1 MNTRMLIAPRKTEFF
16 TLNRNALDEL
26 QLCLN
31 EKRYEDGVL
40 KARTSLQ
47 LEPTNLAYKKCL
59 AFCLGQIGELH
70 EAKALWIELI
80 EDDPFS
86 EEYLLNLSDV
96 EKRLNRLDSAIGLL
110 MLATEYHP
118 ESVKPWISLGECHA
132 FNNDSQGSVNASLE
146 VLKRQPNNTDAY
158 QNLGSG
164 FFALAMFDQ
173 AKYAFETALLL
184 NPHMQEAKSSLSAVL
199 YRQNQAEAAAALLE
213 ELISKH
219 QTTDRMHLSQL
230 KWNAALIQL
239 RLGNLQK
246 GWSYY
251 EEGLKPEVQGVKVR
265 HPHRTFQVPRWTPQ
279 TPVGQTVL
287 VWREQGIG
295 DDVIFMTCLQD
306 LINAGYKP
314 LVECDV
320 RMIDLLQRSF
330 PSITTRKAIY
340 RVEYPHDSPYD
351 DFDCHLPMG
360 SLMHYFRPNLESFDN
375 KANAYL
381 KVDLVKKA
389 KWSNELEKIRNGKK
403 LVGITWRGGLTDAV
417 GQMKYSKLM
426 DWAPL
431 LSSEEFVF
439 VNLQFGECEQE
450 LQEVESALGINIHR
464 WCWSDL
470 DLKNDLDDVCA
481 LISCLDDVVTISS
494 AVWTFSAAL
503 GARTSLLLSAPH
515 WTMFNQE
522 HTPFF
527 SSVTCFCADNNA
539 SMTSVLPQ
547 IKHHL
552 LRP

>member
-1 MNTRMLIAPRKTEFF
+1 MNTRMLIAPRKSELLSNTAS
-16 TLNRNALDEL
+16 TLDEL

-31 EKRYEDGVL
+31 EKRYDDGVL
-40 KARTSLQ
+40 KARVSLQ
-47 LEPTNLAYKKCL
+47 LEPANLAYKKCL
-59 AFCLGQIGELH
+59 AFCLGKTGELH
-70 EAKALWIELI
+70 EAKAAWIELI
-80 EDDPFS
+80 EDDPYS
-86 EEYLLNLSDV
+86 EEYLLNLADI

-110 MLATEYHP
+110 QLAAEYHP

-132 FNNDSQGSVNASLE
+132 FNNDSQGSVNVSLE

-173 AKYAFETALLL
+173 AKYAFETALLI

-199 YRQNQAEAAAALLE
+199 FRQNQTQSAAEILE
-213 ELISKH
+213 ELIQHHKS
-219 QTTDRMHLSQL
+219 TDRMPLSQL

-246 GWSYY
+246 GWNYY
-251 EEGLKPEVQGVKVR
+251 EEGLKPEVLGVKVR
-265 HPHRTFQVPRWTPQ
+265 HPHRTFNVPRWTPQ
-279 TPVGQTVL
+279 SPIGQTVL

-306 LINAGYKP
+306 LIDAGYKP
-314 LVECDV
+314 LVECDA
-320 RMIDLLQRSF
+320 RMIDLIQRSF
-330 PSITTRKAIY
+330 PTVKAREAIY
-340 RVEYPHDSPYD
+340 RIEYPHDSPYD

-360 SLMHYFRPNLESFDN
+360 SLMHHFRPDLDSFDN
-375 KANAYL
+375 KAGAYL
-381 KVDLVKKA
+381 KVDLAKKA
-389 KWSNELEKIRNGKK
+389 MWLERLEKIRNGKK

-431 LSSEEFVF
+431 LSSEDFVF

-450 LQEVESALGINIHR
+450 LQEVESALGIHIHR
-464 WCWSDL
+464 WSDL

-494 AVWTFSAAL
+494 AVWTLSAAL
-503 GARTSLLLSAPH
+503 GARTSLLLSSPH
-515 WTMFNQE
+515 WTMFNQD
-522 HTPFF
+522 HIPFF
-527 SSVTCFCADNNA
+527 SSVKCFCADNNS
-539 SMTSVLPQ
+539 SMT
-547 IKHHL
+547 HL
-552 LRP
+552 LPEVEQYLLHP

>member
-1 MNTRMLIAPRKTEFF
+1 MNTRMLIAPRKTEIF
-16 TLNRNALDEL
+16 TLTRNALDEL

-40 KARTSLQ
+40 KGRTSLQ
-47 LEPTNLAYKKCL
+47 LEPANLAYKKCL
-59 AFCLGQIGELH
+59 AFCLSQIGELH
-70 EAKALWIELI
+70 EAKAVWMELI

-184 NPHMQEAKSSLSAVL
+184 NPHMQEAKSSMSAVL

-219 QTTDRMHLSQL
+219 QTTDRMPLSQL

-306 LINAGYKP
+306 LIDAGYKP
-314 LVECDV
+314 LVECDA
-320 RMIDLLQRSF
+320 RMIDLIQRSF
-330 PSITTRKAIY
+330 PTIKAREAIY
-340 RVEYPHDSPYD
+340 RIEYPHDSPYN
-351 DFDCHLPMG
+351 DFDFHLPMG
-360 SLMHYFRPNLESFDN
+360 SLMKYFRPDLDSFDN
-375 KANAYL
+375 KAGAYL
-381 KVDLVKKA
+381 KVDLAKKA
-389 KWSNELEKIRNGKK
+389 MWSERLEKIRNGKK

-426 DWAPL
+426 DWEPL

-439 VNLQFGECEQE
+439 VNLQFGECAQE
-450 LQEVESALGINIHR
+450 LQEVESALGIHIHR
-464 WCWSDL
+464 WSDL

-494 AVWTFSAAL
+494 SVWTFSAAL
-503 GARTSLLLSAPH
+503 SARTSLLLSAPH

-522 HTPFF
+522 HIPFF
-527 SSVTCFCADNNA
+527 SSVTCFCADNNS
-539 SMTSVLPQ
+539 SMASVLPQ

>member
-70 EAKALWIELI
+70 EAKAVWMELI

-184 NPHMQEAKSSLSAVL
+184 NPHMQEANSSMSAVL

-219 QTTDRMHLSQL
+219 QTTDRMPLSQL

-287 VWREQGIG
+287 IWREQGIG

-306 LINAGYKP
+306 LIDAGYKP
-314 LVECDV
+314 LVECDA
-320 RMIDLLQRSF
+320 RMIDLIQRSF
-330 PSITTRKAIY
+330 PSITTREAIY

-360 SLMHYFRPNLESFDN
+360 SLMHYFRPNLDSFDN
-375 KANAYL
+375 KAGAYL
-381 KVDLVKKA
+381 KVDVAKKA

-450 LQEVESALGINIHR
+450 LQEVESALGIHIHR
-464 WCWSDL
+464 WSDL

-494 AVWTFSAAL
+494 AVWAFSAAL

-515 WTMFNQE
+515 WTMFNQN
-522 HTPFF
+522 HIPFF
-527 SSVTCFCADNNA
+527 SSVTCFCAENNS
-539 SMTSVLPQ
+539 SMASVLPQ

>member
-70 EAKALWIELI
+70 EAKAVWMELI

-219 QTTDRMHLSQL
+219 QTTDRMPLSQL

-265 HPHRTFQVPRWTPQ
+265 HPHRTFQVPLWTPQ
-279 TPVGQTVL
+279 TPIGQTVL

-360 SLMHYFRPNLESFDN
+360 SLMHYFRPNLDSFDN
-375 KANAYL
+375 KAGAYL
-381 KVDLVKKA
+381 KVDLAKKA
-389 KWSNELEKIRNGKK
+389 IWSKELEKIRNGKK

-450 LQEVESALGINIHR
+450 LQEVESALGIHIHS
-464 WCWSDL
+464 WSDL

-494 AVWTFSAAL
+494 AVWAFSAAL

-522 HTPFF
+522 HIPFF
-527 SSVTCFCADNNA
+527 SSVTCFCADNNS
-539 SMTSVLPQ
+539 SMASVLPQ

-552 LRP
+552 LHP

>member
-16 TLNRNALDEL
+16 TLNINALDEL

-47 LEPTNLAYKKCL
+47 LEPANLSYKKCL
-59 AFCLGQIGELH
+59 AFCLSQIGELH
-70 EAKALWIELI
+70 EAKAVWMELI

-213 ELISKH
+213 ELINKH

-265 HPHRTFQVPRWTPQ
+265 HPHRTFQVPRWTSQ

-360 SLMHYFRPNLESFDN
+360 SLMHYFRPNLDSFDN
-375 KANAYL
+375 KAGAYL
-381 KVDLVKKA
+381 KVDVAKKA
-389 KWSNELEKIRNGKK
+389 TWSKELEKIRNGKK

-439 VNLQFGECEQE
+439 VNLQFGDCEQE
-450 LQEVESALGINIHR
+450 LQEVESTLGIHIHR
-464 WCWSDL
+464 WSDL

-522 HTPFF
+522 HIPFF
-527 SSVTCFCADNNA
+527 SSVTCFCADNNP
-539 SMTSVLPQ
+539 SMTSMLPQ

>member
-1 MNTRMLIAPRKTEFF
+1 MNTRMLIAPRKTESF

-47 LEPTNLAYKKCL
+47 LEPANLAYKKCL
-59 AFCLGQIGELH
+59 AFCLSQIGKLH
-70 EAKALWIELI
+70 EAKAVWMELI
-80 EDDPFS
+80 EHDPFY

-199 YRQNQAEAAAALLE
+199 YRQNQAATAAALLE

-219 QTTDRMHLSQL
+219 QTTDRMRLSQL

-265 HPHRTFQVPRWTPQ
+265 HPHRTFLVPRWTPQ
-279 TPVGQTVL
+279 TPVGRTVL

-306 LINAGYKP
+306 LIDAGYKP
-314 LVECDV
+314 LVECDA
-320 RMIDLLQRSF
+320 RMIDLIQRSF
-330 PSITTRKAIY
+330 PSITTREAIY

-360 SLMHYFRPNLESFDN
+360 SLMHYFRPDLDSFHNKSGDYLEVEL
-375 KANAYL
+375 A
-381 KVDLVKKA
+381 KKA
-389 KWSNELEKIRNGKK
+389 IWSKELEKIRNGKK

-450 LQEVESALGINIHR
+450 LQEVESALGIHIHR
-464 WCWSDL
+464 WSDL

-481 LISCLDDVVTISS
+481 LISCLDDVVTVSS

-515 WTMFNQE
+515 WTMFNQN
-522 HTPFF
+522 HIPFF
-527 SSVTCFCADNNA
+527 SSVTCFCADNNTN
-539 SMTSVLPQ
+539 MVSVLPQ

>member
-40 KARTSLQ
+40 TARTSLQ
-47 LEPTNLAYKKCL
+47 LEPANLSYKKCL

-70 EAKALWIELI
+70 EAKAVWMELI

-86 EEYLLNLSDV
+86 EEYLLNLSDI

-164 FFALAMFDQ
+164 FFGLAMFDQ

-199 YRQNQAEAAAALLE
+199 YRQNQEEAAAALLE
-213 ELISKH
+213 ELICKH
-219 QTTDRMHLSQL
+219 QTTDRMPLSQL

-279 TPVGQTVL
+279 SPVGQTVL

-295 DDVIFMTCLQD
+295 DDVIFMTCLQE
-306 LINAGYKP
+306 LIDVGYKP
-314 LVECDV
+314 LVECDA
-320 RMIDLLQRSF
+320 RMIDLIQRSF
-330 PSITTRKAIY
+330 PTVKAREAIY
-340 RVEYPHDSPYD
+340 RIEYPNDSPYND
-351 DFDCHLPMG
+351 YDLHLPMG
-360 SLMHYFRPNLESFDN
+360 SLMKYFRPDLDSFDN
-375 KANAYL
+375 KAGAYL
-381 KVDLVKKA
+381 KVDLAKKA
-389 KWSNELEKIRNGKK
+389 MWLERLEKIRNGKK

-426 DWAPL
+426 NWAPL

-439 VNLQFGECEQE
+439 VNLQFGECAQE
-450 LQEVESALGINIHR
+450 LQEVESALGIHIHR
-464 WCWSDL
+464 WSDL

-494 AVWTFSAAL
+494 AVWAFSAAL

-522 HTPFF
+522 HIPFF
-527 SSVTCFCADNNA
+527 SSVTCFCADNNS
-539 SMTSVLPQ
+539 SMASVLPQ

-552 LRP
+552 LQP

>member
-1 MNTRMLIAPRKTEFF
+1 MNTRMLIAPRKTESF

-47 LEPTNLAYKKCL
+47 LEPANLAYKKCL
-59 AFCLGQIGELH
+59 AFCLSQIGKLH
-70 EAKALWIELI
+70 EAKAVWMELI
-80 EDDPFS
+80 EHDPFY

-173 AKYAFETALLL
+173 ARYAFETALLL

-199 YRQNQAEAAAALLE
+199 YRQNQAATAAALLE

-219 QTTDRMHLSQL
+219 QTTDRMRLSQL

-265 HPHRTFQVPRWTPQ
+265 HPHRTFLVPRWTPQ
-279 TPVGQTVL
+279 TPVGRTVL

-306 LINAGYKP
+306 LIDAGYKP
-314 LVECDV
+314 LVECDA
-320 RMIDLLQRSF
+320 RMIDLIQRSF
-330 PSITTRKAIY
+330 PSITTREAIY

-360 SLMHYFRPNLESFDN
+360 SLMHYFRPDLDSFHNKSGDYLEVEL
-375 KANAYL
+375 A
-381 KVDLVKKA
+381 KKA
-389 KWSNELEKIRNGKK
+389 IWSKELEKIRNGKK

-450 LQEVESALGINIHR
+450 LQEVESALGIHIHR
-464 WCWSDL
+464 WSDL

-481 LISCLDDVVTISS
+481 LISCLDDVVTVSS

-515 WTMFNQE
+515 WTMFNQN
-522 HTPFF
+522 HIPFF
-527 SSVTCFCADNNA
+527 SSVTCFCADNNTN
-539 SMTSVLPQ
+539 MVSVLPQ

>member
-1 MNTRMLIAPRKTEFF
+1 MNTRMLIAPRQSELHTQSK
-16 TLNRNALDEL
+16 NALTEL
-26 QLCLN
+26 QYCLS
-31 EKRYEDGVL
+31 EKRYEEGVL

-47 LEPTNLAYKKCL
+47 LEPSNLAYKKCL
-59 AFCLGQIGELH
+59 AFCLSQIGELH
-70 EAKALWIELI
+70 EAKAVWMELI

-173 AKYAFETALLL
+173 AKYAFETALLI
-184 NPHMQEAKSSLSAVL
+184 NPHMQEAKSSLSSVL
-199 YRQNQAEAAAALLE
+199 FKQNQAEPAAEILE
-213 ELISKH
+213 EIIQQHKPA
-219 QTTDRMHLSQL
+219 DRMPLSQL

-265 HPHRTFQVPRWTPQ
+265 HPHRTFKVPRWTPQ

-295 DDVIFMTCLQD
+295 DDVIFLTCLQD
-306 LINAGYKP
+306 LIDAGYQP
-314 LVECDV
+314 LVECDA
-320 RMIDLLQRSF
+320 RMIDLIQRSF
-330 PSITTRKAIY
+330 PTVKAREAIY
-340 RVEYPHDSPYD
+340 RIEYPHDSPYD

-360 SLMHYFRPNLESFDN
+360 SLMHHFRPDLNSFDN
-375 KANAYL
+375 KAGAYL
-381 KVDLVKKA
+381 KLDLAKKA
-389 KWSNELEKIRNGKK
+389 MWLERLEKIRNGKK

-417 GQMKYSKLM
+417 GQMKYSTLM

-439 VNLQFGECEQE
+439 VNLQFGESEQE
-450 LQEVESALGINIHR
+450 IQEVESALGIQIHR
-464 WCWSDL
+464 WSDL

-503 GARTSLLLSAPH
+503 GARTSLLLSSPH
-515 WTMFNQE
+515 WTMFNQD
-522 HTPFF
+522 HIPFF
-527 SSVTCFCADNNA
+527 SSVECFCADNNSSIA
-539 SMTSVLPQ
+539 SLLSKVEQYFLLP
-547 IKHHL
+547 
-552 LRP
+552 